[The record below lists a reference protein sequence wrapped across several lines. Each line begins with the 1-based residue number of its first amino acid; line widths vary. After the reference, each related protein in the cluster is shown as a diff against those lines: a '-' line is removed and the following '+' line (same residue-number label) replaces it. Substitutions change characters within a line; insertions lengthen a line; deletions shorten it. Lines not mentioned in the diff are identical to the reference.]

1 MSLASIADDRLGRY
15 RMNREEFMALES
27 PEKAEELNVFIE
39 SGMSQKEAM
48 AQIGVDLKDLMA
60 AQVFFSKSE
69 GKFIAKAT
77 ISEDTESPE
86 NRGRNT
92 DMNTAIA
99 NTVAAANDKAQYDEY
114 AKRLIA
120 QKIILAHILAK
131 TVDEFRDMKPEDI
144 VAHIEGDPK
153 VGIVPVD
160 PGMTN
165 INYNAS
171 SVDQLIGLNTENSE
185 INEGMIRFDI
195 IFYVRMKDGLAQ
207 VIINIEIQKDDPTQ
221 YFLLN
226 RAIFYVSRMVSSQKG
241 RDFVHQN
248 YNDMK
253 RVFSIWLCMNMPSN
267 SMSYVHLTK
276 EDILE
281 HYNWN
286 GHLDLLNIVLLGI
299 GRELP
304 PQEEQ
309 YELHRLIGTLLSAEL
324 TVTQKLAIIETE
336 YHIPLS
342 VELEEGVNDMCNLGE
357 GIEERAIEKTKK
369 EVILDM
375 YQNGCNLELIAT
387 VTKKNISEIEEI
399 INNSIVS
406 LH

>member
-1 MSLASIADDRLGRY
+1 
-15 RMNREEFMALES
+15 
-27 PEKAEELNVFIE
+27 
-39 SGMSQKEAM
+39 
-48 AQIGVDLKDLMA
+48 
-60 AQVFFSKSE
+60 
-69 GKFIAKAT
+69 
-77 ISEDTESPE
+77 
-86 NRGRNT
+86 
-92 DMNTAIA
+92 MNTAIA

-144 VAHIEGDPK
+144 VAHIEGDPQ

-165 INYNAS
+165 AARPTDAS
-171 SVDQLIGLNTENSE
+171 TPYVSDHRLAGLNTEHSE

-207 VIINIEIQKDDPTQ
+207 VIINIEIQKDEPTQ

-357 GIEERAIEKTKK
+357 GIEERAIEK
-369 EVILDM
+369 VILKM
-375 YQNGCNLELIAT
+375 YKEGCDLKFIANMT
-387 VTKKNISEIEEI
+387 EKDTSEIEEI
-399 INNSIVS
+399 INRFLAP

>member
-1 MSLASIADDRLGRY
+1 
-15 RMNREEFMALES
+15 
-27 PEKAEELNVFIE
+27 
-39 SGMSQKEAM
+39 
-48 AQIGVDLKDLMA
+48 
-60 AQVFFSKSE
+60 
-69 GKFIAKAT
+69 
-77 ISEDTESPE
+77 
-86 NRGRNT
+86 
-92 DMNTAIA
+92 MNTAIA

-165 INYNAS
+165 AARPTDAS
-171 SVDQLIGLNTENSE
+171 TPYVSDHRLAGLNTEHSE

-207 VIINIEIQKDDPTQ
+207 VIINIEIQKDEPTQ

-253 RVFSIWLCMNMPSN
+253 REFSIWLCMNMPSN

-369 EVILDM
+369 EVILEIILEM
-375 YQNGCNLELIAT
+375 YQNGCSPELIST
-387 VTKKNISEIEEI
+387 VTKKDITEIEEI

>member
-1 MSLASIADDRLGRY
+1 
-15 RMNREEFMALES
+15 
-27 PEKAEELNVFIE
+27 
-39 SGMSQKEAM
+39 
-48 AQIGVDLKDLMA
+48 
-60 AQVFFSKSE
+60 
-69 GKFIAKAT
+69 
-77 ISEDTESPE
+77 
-86 NRGRNT
+86 
-92 DMNTAIA
+92 MNTAIA

-171 SVDQLIGLNTENSE
+171 SGDQLIGLNTENSE

-207 VIINIEIQKDDPTQ
+207 VIINIEIQKDEPTQ

-357 GIEERAIEKTKK
+357 GIEERAIEK
-369 EVILDM
+369 VILKM
-375 YQNGCNLELIAT
+375 YKEGCDLKFIANMT
-387 VTKKNISEIEEI
+387 EKDTSEIEAI
-399 INNSIVS
+399 INRS
-406 LH
+406 LAPLC

>member
-1 MSLASIADDRLGRY
+1 
-15 RMNREEFMALES
+15 
-27 PEKAEELNVFIE
+27 
-39 SGMSQKEAM
+39 
-48 AQIGVDLKDLMA
+48 
-60 AQVFFSKSE
+60 
-69 GKFIAKAT
+69 
-77 ISEDTESPE
+77 
-86 NRGRNT
+86 
-92 DMNTAIA
+92 MNTAIA

-144 VAHIEGDPK
+144 VAHIEGDPQ

-165 INYNAS
+165 AS
-171 SVDQLIGLNTENSE
+171 RPTDASIPYVSDHRLAGLNTEHSE

-207 VIINIEIQKDDPTQ
+207 VIINIEIQKDEPTQ

-357 GIEERAIEKTKK
+357 GIEERAIEK
-369 EVILDM
+369 VILKM
-375 YQNGCNLELIAT
+375 YKEGCDLKFIANMT
-387 VTKKNISEIEEI
+387 EKDTSEIEAI
-399 INNSIVS
+399 INRS
-406 LH
+406 LAPLC

>member
-1 MSLASIADDRLGRY
+1 
-15 RMNREEFMALES
+15 
-27 PEKAEELNVFIE
+27 
-39 SGMSQKEAM
+39 
-48 AQIGVDLKDLMA
+48 
-60 AQVFFSKSE
+60 
-69 GKFIAKAT
+69 
-77 ISEDTESPE
+77 
-86 NRGRNT
+86 
-92 DMNTAIA
+92 MNTAIA

-165 INYNAS
+165 AARPTDAS
-171 SVDQLIGLNTENSE
+171 TPYVSDHRLAGLNTEHSE

-207 VIINIEIQKDDPTQ
+207 VIINIEIQKDEPTQ

-253 RVFSIWLCMNMPSN
+253 RVFSIWLCLNMDSH
-267 SMSYVHLTK
+267 SMCHIHLTR
-276 EDILE
+276 DDLIN
-281 HYNWN
+281 HHNWKGN
-286 GHLDLLNIVLLGI
+286 LDLLNIIFLGI
-299 GRELP
+299 GEDLP

-309 YELHRLIGTLLSAEL
+309 YQLHRLIAALLSNQLPAAE
-324 TVTQKLAIIETE
+324 KLKIIHNE

-342 VELEEGVNDMCNLGE
+342 QPLTEGVNMMCNLGE
-357 GIEERAIEKTKK
+357 GIEERTAARVTK
-369 EVILDM
+369 EVTKELNAKHAKHAKELTEKLAEKDRIISA
-375 YQNGCNLELIAT
+375 YQLLARHTPIAQIAAET
-387 VTKKNISEIEEI
+387 GLSEEAIRA
-399 INNSIVS
+399 
-406 LH
+406 L

>member
-1 MSLASIADDRLGRY
+1 
-15 RMNREEFMALES
+15 
-27 PEKAEELNVFIE
+27 
-39 SGMSQKEAM
+39 
-48 AQIGVDLKDLMA
+48 
-60 AQVFFSKSE
+60 
-69 GKFIAKAT
+69 
-77 ISEDTESPE
+77 
-86 NRGRNT
+86 
-92 DMNTAIA
+92 MNTAIA

-165 INYNAS
+165 AASPTDAS
-171 SVDQLIGLNTENSE
+171 SPYVSDHRLAGLNTEHSE

-207 VIINIEIQKDDPTQ
+207 VIINIEIQKDEPTQ

-357 GIEERAIEKTKK
+357 GIEERAIEK
-369 EVILDM
+369 VILKM
-375 YQNGCNLELIAT
+375 YKEGCDLKFIANMT
-387 VTKKNISEIEEI
+387 EKDTSEIEEI
-399 INNSIVS
+399 INRF
-406 LH
+406 LAPLC

>member
-1 MSLASIADDRLGRY
+1 
-15 RMNREEFMALES
+15 
-27 PEKAEELNVFIE
+27 
-39 SGMSQKEAM
+39 
-48 AQIGVDLKDLMA
+48 
-60 AQVFFSKSE
+60 
-69 GKFIAKAT
+69 
-77 ISEDTESPE
+77 
-86 NRGRNT
+86 
-92 DMNTAIA
+92 MNTAIA

-153 VGIVPVD
+153 VGIVPID

-165 INYNAS
+165 AARPTDAS
-171 SVDQLIGLNTENSE
+171 TPYVSDHRLAGLNTEHSE

-207 VIINIEIQKDDPTQ
+207 VIINIEIQKDEPTQ

-286 GHLDLLNIVLLGI
+286 GQLDLLNIVLLGI

-357 GIEERAIEKTKK
+357 GIEERAIEK
-369 EVILDM
+369 VILKM
-375 YQNGCNLELIAT
+375 YKEGCDLKFIANMT
-387 VTKKNISEIEEI
+387 EKDTSEIEEI
-399 INNSIVS
+399 INRF
-406 LH
+406 LAPLC

>member
-1 MSLASIADDRLGRY
+1 
-15 RMNREEFMALES
+15 
-27 PEKAEELNVFIE
+27 
-39 SGMSQKEAM
+39 
-48 AQIGVDLKDLMA
+48 
-60 AQVFFSKSE
+60 
-69 GKFIAKAT
+69 
-77 ISEDTESPE
+77 
-86 NRGRNT
+86 
-92 DMNTAIA
+92 MNTAIA

-131 TVDEFRDMKPEDI
+131 TVDEFKDMKPEDI
-144 VAHIEGDPK
+144 VAHIEGDPQ

-171 SVDQLIGLNTENSE
+171 SGDQLIGLNTENSE

-207 VIINIEIQKDDPTQ
+207 VIINIEIQKDEPTQ

>member
-1 MSLASIADDRLGRY
+1 
-15 RMNREEFMALES
+15 
-27 PEKAEELNVFIE
+27 
-39 SGMSQKEAM
+39 
-48 AQIGVDLKDLMA
+48 
-60 AQVFFSKSE
+60 
-69 GKFIAKAT
+69 
-77 ISEDTESPE
+77 
-86 NRGRNT
+86 
-92 DMNTAIA
+92 MNTAIA

-165 INYNAS
+165 AARPTDAS
-171 SVDQLIGLNTENSE
+171 TPYVSDHRLAGLNTEHSE

-207 VIINIEIQKDDPTQ
+207 VIINIEIQKDEPTQ

-276 EDILE
+276 EDILK

-369 EVILDM
+369 EVILEIILEM
-375 YQNGCNLELIAT
+375 YQNGCSPELIST
-387 VTKKNISEIEEI
+387 VTKKDISEIEEI

>member
-1 MSLASIADDRLGRY
+1 
-15 RMNREEFMALES
+15 
-27 PEKAEELNVFIE
+27 
-39 SGMSQKEAM
+39 
-48 AQIGVDLKDLMA
+48 
-60 AQVFFSKSE
+60 
-69 GKFIAKAT
+69 
-77 ISEDTESPE
+77 
-86 NRGRNT
+86 
-92 DMNTAIA
+92 MNTAIA

-207 VIINIEIQKDDPTQ
+207 VIINIEIQKDEPTQ

-357 GIEERAIEKTKK
+357 GIEERAIEK
-369 EVILDM
+369 VILKM
-375 YQNGCNLELIAT
+375 YKEGCDLKFIANMT
-387 VTKKNISEIEEI
+387 EKDTSEIEEI
-399 INNSIVS
+399 INRF
-406 LH
+406 LAPLC

>member
-1 MSLASIADDRLGRY
+1 
-15 RMNREEFMALES
+15 
-27 PEKAEELNVFIE
+27 
-39 SGMSQKEAM
+39 
-48 AQIGVDLKDLMA
+48 
-60 AQVFFSKSE
+60 
-69 GKFIAKAT
+69 
-77 ISEDTESPE
+77 
-86 NRGRNT
+86 
-92 DMNTAIA
+92 MNTAIA

-165 INYNAS
+165 AS
-171 SVDQLIGLNTENSE
+171 RPTDASTPYVSDHRLAGLNTEHSE

-207 VIINIEIQKDDPTQ
+207 VIINIEIQKDEPTQ

-369 EVILDM
+369 EVILEIILEM
-375 YQNGCNLELIAT
+375 YQNGCSPELIST
-387 VTKKNISEIEEI
+387 VTKKDISEIEEI

>member
-1 MSLASIADDRLGRY
+1 MRKHFAHRLGREAHY
-15 RMNREEFMALES
+15 IAERTVQRVDKYARAALNRIRACL
-27 PEKAEELNVFIE
+27 IH
-39 SGMSQKEAM
+39 
-48 AQIGVDLKDLMA
+48 
-60 AQVFFSKSE
+60 
-69 GKFIAKAT
+69 
-77 ISEDTESPE
+77 
-86 NRGRNT
+86 
-92 DMNTAIA
+92 
-99 NTVAAANDKAQYDEY
+99 
-114 AKRLIA
+114 RLA
-120 QKIILAHILAK
+120 
-131 TVDEFRDMKPEDI
+131 
-144 VAHIEGDPK
+144 
-153 VGIVPVD
+153 
-160 PGMTN
+160 
-165 INYNAS
+165 
-171 SVDQLIGLNTENSE
+171 GLNTEHSE

-207 VIINIEIQKDDPTQ
+207 VIINIEIQKDEPTQ

>member
-1 MSLASIADDRLGRY
+1 
-15 RMNREEFMALES
+15 
-27 PEKAEELNVFIE
+27 
-39 SGMSQKEAM
+39 
-48 AQIGVDLKDLMA
+48 
-60 AQVFFSKSE
+60 
-69 GKFIAKAT
+69 
-77 ISEDTESPE
+77 
-86 NRGRNT
+86 
-92 DMNTAIA
+92 MNTAIA

-131 TVDEFRDMKPEDI
+131 TVDEFRGMKPEDI

-165 INYNAS
+165 AARPTDAS
-171 SVDQLIGLNTENSE
+171 TPYVSDHRLAGLNTEHSE

-207 VIINIEIQKDDPTQ
+207 VIINIEIQKDEPTQ

-357 GIEERAIEKTKK
+357 GIEERAIEK
-369 EVILDM
+369 VILKM
-375 YQNGCNLELIAT
+375 YKEGCDLKFIANMT
-387 VTKKNISEIEEI
+387 EKDTSEIEEI
-399 INNSIVS
+399 INRF
-406 LH
+406 LAPLC

>member
-1 MSLASIADDRLGRY
+1 
-15 RMNREEFMALES
+15 
-27 PEKAEELNVFIE
+27 
-39 SGMSQKEAM
+39 
-48 AQIGVDLKDLMA
+48 
-60 AQVFFSKSE
+60 
-69 GKFIAKAT
+69 
-77 ISEDTESPE
+77 
-86 NRGRNT
+86 
-92 DMNTAIA
+92 MNTAIA

-165 INYNAS
+165 AARPTDAS
-171 SVDQLIGLNTENSE
+171 TPYVSDHRLAGLNTEHSE

-207 VIINIEIQKDDPTQ
+207 VIINIEIQKDEPTQ

-276 EDILE
+276 ENILE

-357 GIEERAIEKTKK
+357 GIEERAIEK
-369 EVILDM
+369 VILKM
-375 YQNGCNLELIAT
+375 YKEGCDLKFIANMT
-387 VTKKNISEIEEI
+387 EKDTSEIEAI
-399 INNSIVS
+399 INRS
-406 LH
+406 LAPLC

>member
-1 MSLASIADDRLGRY
+1 
-15 RMNREEFMALES
+15 
-27 PEKAEELNVFIE
+27 
-39 SGMSQKEAM
+39 
-48 AQIGVDLKDLMA
+48 
-60 AQVFFSKSE
+60 
-69 GKFIAKAT
+69 
-77 ISEDTESPE
+77 
-86 NRGRNT
+86 
-92 DMNTAIA
+92 MNTAIA

-144 VAHIEGDPK
+144 VAHIEGDPQ

-165 INYNAS
+165 AS
-171 SVDQLIGLNTENSE
+171 RPTDASTPYVSDHRLAGLNTEHSE

-207 VIINIEIQKDDPTQ
+207 VIINIEIQKDEPTQ

-286 GHLDLLNIVLLGI
+286 GQLDLLNIVLLGI

-357 GIEERAIEKTKK
+357 GIEERAIEK
-369 EVILDM
+369 VILKM
-375 YQNGCNLELIAT
+375 YKEGCDLKFIANMT
-387 VTKKNISEIEEI
+387 EKDTSEIEEI
-399 INNSIVS
+399 INRF
-406 LH
+406 LAPLC

>member
-1 MSLASIADDRLGRY
+1 
-15 RMNREEFMALES
+15 
-27 PEKAEELNVFIE
+27 
-39 SGMSQKEAM
+39 
-48 AQIGVDLKDLMA
+48 
-60 AQVFFSKSE
+60 
-69 GKFIAKAT
+69 
-77 ISEDTESPE
+77 
-86 NRGRNT
+86 
-92 DMNTAIA
+92 MNTAIA

-144 VAHIEGDPK
+144 VAHIEGDPQ

-165 INYNAS
+165 AS
-171 SVDQLIGLNTENSE
+171 GPTDASTPYVSDHRLAGLNTEHSE

-207 VIINIEIQKDDPTQ
+207 VIINIEIQKDEPTQ

-336 YHIPLS
+336 YHIPLN

-357 GIEERAIEKTKK
+357 GIEERAIEK
-369 EVILDM
+369 VILKM
-375 YQNGCNLELIAT
+375 YKEGCDLKFIANMT
-387 VTKKNISEIEEI
+387 EKDTSEIEEI
-399 INNSIVS
+399 INRF
-406 LH
+406 LAPLC

>member
-1 MSLASIADDRLGRY
+1 
-15 RMNREEFMALES
+15 
-27 PEKAEELNVFIE
+27 
-39 SGMSQKEAM
+39 
-48 AQIGVDLKDLMA
+48 
-60 AQVFFSKSE
+60 
-69 GKFIAKAT
+69 
-77 ISEDTESPE
+77 
-86 NRGRNT
+86 
-92 DMNTAIA
+92 
-99 NTVAAANDKAQYDEY
+99 
-114 AKRLIA
+114 
-120 QKIILAHILAK
+120 
-131 TVDEFRDMKPEDI
+131 MKPEDI

-165 INYNAS
+165 AARPTDAS
-171 SVDQLIGLNTENSE
+171 TPYVSDHRLAGLNTEHSE

-207 VIINIEIQKDDPTQ
+207 VIINIEIQKDEPTQ

-369 EVILDM
+369 EVILEIILEM
-375 YQNGCNLELIAT
+375 YQNGCSPELIST
-387 VTKKNISEIEEI
+387 VTKKDISEIEEI

>member
-1 MSLASIADDRLGRY
+1 
-15 RMNREEFMALES
+15 
-27 PEKAEELNVFIE
+27 
-39 SGMSQKEAM
+39 
-48 AQIGVDLKDLMA
+48 
-60 AQVFFSKSE
+60 
-69 GKFIAKAT
+69 
-77 ISEDTESPE
+77 
-86 NRGRNT
+86 
-92 DMNTAIA
+92 MNTAIT
-99 NTVAAANDKAQYDEY
+99 NRITAANDKAQYDEY
-114 AKRLIA
+114 AKQLIA
-120 QKIILAHILAK
+120 QKLILAYILVQ
-131 TVDEFRDMKPEDI
+131 TIDEFKGMQPEDI
-144 VAHIEGDPK
+144 VSRIEGEPLIG
-153 VGIVPVD
+153 VVPVE

-165 INYNAS
+165 TSYNAS
-171 SVDQLIGLNTENSE
+171 SEDQLIGLNTENSE

-207 VIINIEIQKDDPTQ
+207 VIINIEIQKDEPTQ

-369 EVILDM
+369 EVILEIILEM
-375 YQNGCNLELIAT
+375 YQNGCSPELIST
-387 VTKKNISEIEEI
+387 VTKKDISEIEEI

>member
-1 MSLASIADDRLGRY
+1 
-15 RMNREEFMALES
+15 
-27 PEKAEELNVFIE
+27 
-39 SGMSQKEAM
+39 
-48 AQIGVDLKDLMA
+48 
-60 AQVFFSKSE
+60 
-69 GKFIAKAT
+69 
-77 ISEDTESPE
+77 
-86 NRGRNT
+86 
-92 DMNTAIA
+92 MNTAIA

-160 PGMTN
+160 PSMTN

-207 VIINIEIQKDDPTQ
+207 VIINIEIQKDEPTQ

>member
-1 MSLASIADDRLGRY
+1 
-15 RMNREEFMALES
+15 
-27 PEKAEELNVFIE
+27 
-39 SGMSQKEAM
+39 
-48 AQIGVDLKDLMA
+48 
-60 AQVFFSKSE
+60 
-69 GKFIAKAT
+69 
-77 ISEDTESPE
+77 
-86 NRGRNT
+86 
-92 DMNTAIA
+92 MNTAIA

-144 VAHIEGDPK
+144 VAHIEGDPQ

-165 INYNAS
+165 AS
-171 SVDQLIGLNTENSE
+171 RPTDASTPYVSDHRLAGLNTEHSE

-207 VIINIEIQKDDPTQ
+207 VIINIEIQKDEPTQ

-369 EVILDM
+369 EVILEIILEM
-375 YQNGCNLELIAT
+375 YQNGCSPELIST
-387 VTKKNISEIEEI
+387 VTKKDISEIEEI

>member
-1 MSLASIADDRLGRY
+1 
-15 RMNREEFMALES
+15 MNREEFMALES

-171 SVDQLIGLNTENSE
+171 SVDQLLGLNTENSE

>member
-1 MSLASIADDRLGRY
+1 
-15 RMNREEFMALES
+15 
-27 PEKAEELNVFIE
+27 
-39 SGMSQKEAM
+39 
-48 AQIGVDLKDLMA
+48 
-60 AQVFFSKSE
+60 
-69 GKFIAKAT
+69 
-77 ISEDTESPE
+77 
-86 NRGRNT
+86 
-92 DMNTAIA
+92 MNTAIA
-99 NTVAAANDKAQYDEY
+99 NTVAATNDKAQYDEY

-165 INYNAS
+165 AARPTDAS
-171 SVDQLIGLNTENSE
+171 TPYVSDHRLAGLNTEHSE

-207 VIINIEIQKDDPTQ
+207 VIINIEIQKDEPTQ

-369 EVILDM
+369 EVILEIILEM
-375 YQNGCNLELIAT
+375 YQNGCSPELIST
-387 VTKKNISEIEEI
+387 VTKKDISEIEEI

>member
-1 MSLASIADDRLGRY
+1 
-15 RMNREEFMALES
+15 
-27 PEKAEELNVFIE
+27 
-39 SGMSQKEAM
+39 
-48 AQIGVDLKDLMA
+48 
-60 AQVFFSKSE
+60 
-69 GKFIAKAT
+69 
-77 ISEDTESPE
+77 
-86 NRGRNT
+86 
-92 DMNTAIA
+92 MNTAIA

-171 SVDQLIGLNTENSE
+171 SGDQLIGLNTENSE

-207 VIINIEIQKDDPTQ
+207 VIINIEIQKDEPTQ

>member
-1 MSLASIADDRLGRY
+1 
-15 RMNREEFMALES
+15 
-27 PEKAEELNVFIE
+27 
-39 SGMSQKEAM
+39 
-48 AQIGVDLKDLMA
+48 
-60 AQVFFSKSE
+60 
-69 GKFIAKAT
+69 
-77 ISEDTESPE
+77 
-86 NRGRNT
+86 
-92 DMNTAIA
+92 
-99 NTVAAANDKAQYDEY
+99 
-114 AKRLIA
+114 
-120 QKIILAHILAK
+120 
-131 TVDEFRDMKPEDI
+131 
-144 VAHIEGDPK
+144 
-153 VGIVPVD
+153 
-160 PGMTN
+160 
-165 INYNAS
+165 
-171 SVDQLIGLNTENSE
+171 
-185 INEGMIRFDI
+185 
-195 IFYVRMKDGLAQ
+195 
-207 VIINIEIQKDDPTQ
+207 
-221 YFLLN
+221 
-226 RAIFYVSRMVSSQKG
+226 
-241 RDFVHQN
+241 
-248 YNDMK
+248 
-253 RVFSIWLCMNMPSN
+253 MNMPSN
-267 SMSYVHLTK
+267 SMSSVHLTK

-406 LH
+406 LHWL

>member
-1 MSLASIADDRLGRY
+1 
-15 RMNREEFMALES
+15 
-27 PEKAEELNVFIE
+27 
-39 SGMSQKEAM
+39 
-48 AQIGVDLKDLMA
+48 
-60 AQVFFSKSE
+60 
-69 GKFIAKAT
+69 
-77 ISEDTESPE
+77 
-86 NRGRNT
+86 
-92 DMNTAIA
+92 MNTAIA

-144 VAHIEGDPK
+144 VAHIEGDPQ

-165 INYNAS
+165 AS
-171 SVDQLIGLNTENSE
+171 RPTDASTPYVSDHRLAGLNTEHSE

-207 VIINIEIQKDDPTQ
+207 VIINIEIQKDEPTQ

-342 VELEEGVNDMCNLGE
+342 VELEEGVNYMCNLGE

-369 EVILDM
+369 EVILEIILEM
-375 YQNGCNLELIAT
+375 YQNGCSPELIST
-387 VTKKNISEIEEI
+387 VTKKDISEIEEI
-399 INNSIVS
+399 INNSIIS

>member
-1 MSLASIADDRLGRY
+1 
-15 RMNREEFMALES
+15 
-27 PEKAEELNVFIE
+27 
-39 SGMSQKEAM
+39 
-48 AQIGVDLKDLMA
+48 
-60 AQVFFSKSE
+60 
-69 GKFIAKAT
+69 
-77 ISEDTESPE
+77 
-86 NRGRNT
+86 
-92 DMNTAIA
+92 MNTAIA

-171 SVDQLIGLNTENSE
+171 SGDQLIGLNTENSE

-207 VIINIEIQKDDPTQ
+207 VIINIEIQKDEPTQ

-299 GRELP
+299 DRELP

>member
-1 MSLASIADDRLGRY
+1 
-15 RMNREEFMALES
+15 
-27 PEKAEELNVFIE
+27 
-39 SGMSQKEAM
+39 
-48 AQIGVDLKDLMA
+48 
-60 AQVFFSKSE
+60 
-69 GKFIAKAT
+69 
-77 ISEDTESPE
+77 
-86 NRGRNT
+86 
-92 DMNTAIA
+92 MNTAIA

-165 INYNAS
+165 AARPTDAS
-171 SVDQLIGLNTENSE
+171 TPYVSDHRLAGLNTEHSE

-207 VIINIEIQKDDPTQ
+207 VIINIEIQKDEPTQ

-226 RAIFYVSRMVSSQKG
+226 KAIFYVSRMVSSQKG

-369 EVILDM
+369 EVILEIILEM
-375 YQNGCNLELIAT
+375 YQNGCSPELIST
-387 VTKKNISEIEEI
+387 VTKKDISEIEEI

>member
-1 MSLASIADDRLGRY
+1 
-15 RMNREEFMALES
+15 
-27 PEKAEELNVFIE
+27 
-39 SGMSQKEAM
+39 
-48 AQIGVDLKDLMA
+48 
-60 AQVFFSKSE
+60 
-69 GKFIAKAT
+69 
-77 ISEDTESPE
+77 
-86 NRGRNT
+86 
-92 DMNTAIA
+92 MNTAIA
-99 NTVAAANDKAQYDEY
+99 NTVAATNDKAQYDEY

-165 INYNAS
+165 AARPTDAS
-171 SVDQLIGLNTENSE
+171 TPYVSDHRLAGLNTEHSE

-207 VIINIEIQKDDPTQ
+207 VIINIEIQKDEPTQ

-248 YNDMK
+248 YNNMK

-369 EVILDM
+369 EVILEIILEM
-375 YQNGCNLELIAT
+375 YQNGCSPELIST
-387 VTKKNISEIEEI
+387 VTKKDISEIEEI